1 MSLRVSNLQRVET
14 EKVAPPRS
22 AHTEQGNRLQPVGD
36 QDGRLNGMAH
46 NINRTN
52 GKDSIVWAGKTPW
65 HRLGTQLPE
74 AFTAADA
81 LKHGGLDYTVE
92 KVGLR
97 TVDGESVPN
106 RYALRR
112 TDTRA
117 VLGVCAGMY
126 QPLQNRDAFAFFDGA
141 FGKDKAR
148 YEVAGVL
155 GAGERVWLLARL
167 PGEFEVIKGDAANKF
182 LLLTNGFDTNE
193 PVRARFTPVRVVC
206 QNTLSIALRTTA
218 SEVRVQHIG
227 NVKAKMEIAGNLLRA
242 AGVYFDETAG
252 TFREFAKTKMVS
264 AELRGYFAEV
274 ITGDRST
281 NIEELHPVTRNRI
294 AKVEAL
300 HETGIGHEIKGV
312 RGTLWGAYNAVTEY
326 VDHNRTAEDLGYIL
340 DGGGAKLKQRAFE
353 VAKEWALAAN

>member
-1 MSLRVSNLQRVET
+1 
-14 EKVAPPRS
+14 
-22 AHTEQGNRLQPVGD
+22 
-36 QDGRLNGMAH
+36 MAH

-52 GKDSIVWAGKTPW
+52 GKDSIVWAGETPW
-65 HRLGTQLPE
+65 HRLGTKLPE
-74 AFTAADA
+74 AFTAAAA
-81 LKHGGLDYTVE
+81 LQHGGLDYTVE
-92 KVGLR
+92 KVGLQ
-97 TVDGESVPN
+97 TVDGAAVPN
-106 RYALRR
+106 RFALRR
-112 TDTRA
+112 TDSKA

-167 PGEFEVIKGDAANKF
+167 PGEFEAVKGDAVNKF

-206 QNTLSIALRTTA
+206 QNTLSLALGKTA

-227 NVKAKMEIAGNLLRA
+227 NVKAKLEIAGNLLRA
-242 AGVYFDETAG
+242 AGIYFNETQEL
-252 TFREFAKTKMVS
+252 FRGFAKYGMKT
-264 AELRGYFAEV
+264 AEVRGYVAEV
-274 ITGDRST
+274 LTGDRSAK
-281 NIEELHPVTRNRI
+281 IDELHPVTRNRI
-294 AKVEAL
+294 LQVKRL
-300 HETGIGHEIKGV
+300 NETGAGHDIKGV

-326 VDHNRTAEDLGYIL
+326 VDRLRTVVDLGYL
-340 DGGGAKLKQRAFE
+340 VDGGGAKLKQRAFE